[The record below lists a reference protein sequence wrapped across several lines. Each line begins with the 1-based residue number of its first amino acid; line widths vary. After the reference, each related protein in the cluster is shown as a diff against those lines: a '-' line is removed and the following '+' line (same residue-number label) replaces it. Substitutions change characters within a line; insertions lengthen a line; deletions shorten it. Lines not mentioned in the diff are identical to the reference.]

1 MAEFLAQDFWYQ
13 MMTDGRGGYVEE
25 MLGYLQHELPD
36 MCSVTFERV
45 CNLQCLHCIYKP
57 ERSSAAT
64 SREVGLSDLVLNIV
78 SQLPGEV
85 PKLLHE
91 GRILSPW
98 HLNIMRAAKEQRPE
112 LRLGLIDNGNFVR
125 HMGRFDNLRLNWI
138 DISLDGMRE
147 VHNRQRDS
155 KKAWRMAIDGLE
167 RAREIASEVNVSY
180 TLTNLN
186 FGDVYKT
193 ADFVLGQGLA
203 DGIDFAT
210 MSPARAELQ
219 PYEITA
225 EQMAVAWVGARKA
238 TETYPS
244 RVFFRLYRHA
254 DLEKLAHVV
263 GLKKLW
269 SVFIGEIENAN
280 NYLVGVEVGKI
291 SFVIDGVL
299 VTYAPLSTWPPET
312 FLVDADGRYGTAY
325 SIGYTIEELR
335 AGQSLV
341 GEDLLGFT
349 VAQLTPQSDFSQLY
363 KKCVDQ
369 WWEFK
374 GKQYFQEEVG
384 VFKRIREVA

>member
-1 MAEFLAQDFWYQ
+1 MESFIAQDFWYH
-13 MMTDGRGGYVEE
+13 MVAGGQADCVEH
-25 MLGYLQHELPD
+25 MLHHLRSELPT
-36 MCSVTFERV
+36 MCSVTFERA
-45 CNLQCLHCIYKP
+45 CNLRCLHCIYKSEP
-57 ERSSAAT
+57 SSAAT
-64 SREVGLSDLVLNIV
+64 SREAGLSNLVLNIT
-78 SQLPGEV
+78 SQLPGGA

-98 HLNIMRAAKEQRPE
+98 HLEVMRAAKEQRPE

-125 HMGRFDNLRLNWI
+125 HIGRFGNLRLNWI
-138 DISLDGMRE
+138 DISLDGMRK

-155 KKAWRMAIDGLE
+155 SQAWGMALVGLE
-167 RAREIASEVNVSY
+167 RAPEIASGVNVSY
-180 TLTNLN
+180 TLTNIN
-186 FGDVYKT
+186 FGDVYET

-210 MSPARAELQ
+210 MSPARTELQ

-225 EQMAVAWVGARKA
+225 EQMAAAWVATRNA
-238 TETYPS
+238 TEKYPG